1 MGVSRGLTQ
10 SIRALDDFPPPPKRL
25 PNMLKSPIRPL
36 LVRRLAPRPDTSGSA
51 GRWQG
56 SAAGGK
62 QCKIVWVRTR

>member
-1 MGVSRGLTQ
+1 
-10 SIRALDDFPPPPKRL
+10 
-25 PNMLKSPIRPL
+25 MLKSPIRPL

-62 QCKIVWVRTR
+62 QCKIVWFSKTGTRVLVYSTLVCRRAGGIV